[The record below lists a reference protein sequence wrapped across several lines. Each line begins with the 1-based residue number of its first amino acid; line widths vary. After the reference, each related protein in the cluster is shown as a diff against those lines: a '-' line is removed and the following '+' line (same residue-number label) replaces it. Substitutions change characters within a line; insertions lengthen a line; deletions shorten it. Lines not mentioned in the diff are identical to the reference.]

1 MGTAAIVAAVVI
13 TLITIFQIS
22 LALGAPAGGAAW
34 GGRYPGVLPTR
45 LRVASGFVGVFFY
58 PVVVVFV
65 LDAGGVVET
74 GLADGSG
81 ARWFMWILAGLFT
94 LGALANFASKSK
106 VERLFWG
113 PVALIIAV
121 SCGIIV
127 AGM

>member
-1 MGTAAIVAAVVI
+1 METAAIVAAVGI

-113 PVALIIAV
+113 SVALIIAV
-121 SCGIIV
+121 SCGIIA